1 MNKEKFKSYVKHPG
15 EVVIEPDMELI
26 NGVIEDFPYFQ
37 TAHLLQTVAYH
48 QSDSIF
54 FDKSL
59 KTTAI
64 YAHDR
69 QALYQLLN
77 RPYKPDLKEP
87 DVEPRIEQDQAKEQE
102 EEQHQPEATSGYSNQ
117 GNIPL
122 PEEAGV
128 IQDYF
133 AYFDPANQSQ
143 NLQHE
148 NQSESGQYEQA
159 SSEAEHSAKTEDQ
172 QDTHHSF
179 IGWLDAVNKDDHGSP
194 NSSKQENHESEPHL
208 DSHHKSKKEKISEDQ
223 ILDQFIHEEP
233 KMPRKKAD
241 FYKPSVMAQ
250 KSIEMPDE
258 LVSEPLAE
266 IYVQQG
272 YHKEAI
278 QIYDRLSLLY
288 PDSFNYFAKKIEEVK
303 KLSSYKK

>member
-15 EVVIEPDMELI
+15 EVVIEPDLELI
-26 NGVIEDFPYFQ
+26 GGIIEDFPYFQ
-37 TAHLLQTVAYH
+37 TAHLLQTIAYH
-48 QSDSIF
+48 QTDSIF

-69 QALYQLLN
+69 RALYQLLN
-77 RPYKPDLKEP
+77 RPYKPELKEP
-87 DVEPRIEQDQAKEQE
+87 EIEEPRLEQDQAKEEQEQPE
-102 EEQHQPEATSGYSNQ
+102 EEPSYSNQ

-133 AYFDPANQSQ
+133 AYFNPTHESPQI
-143 NLQHE
+143 QHE
-148 NQSESGQYEQA
+148 EQLNTEQNETA
-159 SSEAEHSAKTEDQ
+159 LNEAEQPAKTEDAG
-172 QDTHHSF
+172 DTHSF
-179 IGWLDAVNKDDHGSP
+179 IGWLDAVKKGHQGP
-194 NSSKQENHESEPHL
+194 TKQSHSENTESETHL
-208 DSHHKSKKEKISEDQ
+208 DSHQKSKKAKVSEDQ
-223 ILDQFIHEEP
+223 ILDQFIKEEP
-233 KMPRKKAD
+233 RMHRKKAG

-250 KSIEMPDE
+250 KSIEMPDK
-258 LVSEPLAE
+258 LVSEPLAA

-272 YHKEAI
+272 YYKEAI
-278 QIYDRLSLLY
+278 EIYERLSLLY
-288 PDSFNYFAKKIEEVK
+288 PDSFNYFANKIEEVK